1 MRGEATAACAPVEI
15 ENGHETS
22 TKGSCTFMESP
33 HIRHLVE
40 TTTDNVERVIIGKRH
55 EVELVLVALLCRGHV
70 LIEDVPGVGK
80 TVLTKAIAKSIGS
93 SFKRI
98 QFTPDL
104 LPSDV
109 TGVNV
114 FNQQRGTFEFR
125 PGPIVAQMVL
135 ADEIN
140 RATPKTQAALLEAME
155 EAQISIDG
163 VTHPLPHPFIV
174 LATENPIDY
183 EGTFPLPEAQLDRFL
198 LRLSLGY
205 PGRTG
210 ELEMLD
216 RQFSR
221 HPLDD
226 LVQVVDVS
234 DLVKAQ
240 EATRAIHVAHPI
252 REYIVSLVEATRQ
265 HDDVFL
271 GASPRGSLA
280 LFNAARAWAGIRGR
294 DFVIPDDVKVL
305 AEPTLAHRIIVG
317 PAARMRGVE
326 SRQIVREVLGRIPV
340 PGSAPAEKAP
350 AGRPRMTVRA

>member
-1 MRGEATAACAPVEI
+1 MD
-15 ENGHETS
+15 S
-22 TKGSCTFMESP
+22 D
-33 HIRHLVE
+33 HIRHLVQ
-40 TTTDNVERVIIGKRH
+40 TTTDNVERVIIGKRR
-55 EVELVLVALLCRGHV
+55 EVELVLVALLCRGHI

-80 TVLTKAIAKSIGS
+80 TVLTKAVARSIGS
-93 SFKRI
+93 TFKRI

-114 FNQQRGTFEFR
+114 FNQQRSTFEFR

-155 EAQISIDG
+155 EAQITIDG
-163 VTHPLPHPFIV
+163 VTHALPHPFVV

-198 LRLSLGY
+198 LRISLGY
-205 PGRTG
+205 PGRQG

-216 RQFSR
+216 RQHLR
-221 HPLDD
+221 HPLET
-226 LVQVVDVS
+226 LEQVVSVQE
-234 DLVKAQ
+234 LLTAQ
-240 EATRAIHVAHPI
+240 EGIKTIHVAMGV
-252 REYIVSLVEATRQ
+252 REYIVSLVEATRH

-280 LFNAARAWAGIRGR
+280 MFNAVRAWAGIRGR
-294 DFVIPDDVKVL
+294 SFVTPDDVKHL
-305 AEPTLAHRIIVG
+305 AEPTLAHRIIVN
-317 PAARMRGVE
+317 PAARMRGVD
-326 SRQIVREVLGRIPV
+326 SRQVVRDLLAEIPV
-340 PGSAPAEKAP
+340 PGSTPTGRTPAAP
-350 AGRPRMTVRA
+350 VRQMART